1 MTVLTTLF
9 ALVTATTAT
18 LLGGDGTDLV
28 ETPHGFRPS
37 RCIIRHDESPVEITE
52 IKGKG
57 VKAWYPNSK
66 RSVFF
71 PNDPY
76 CEKQARDLLAKRN
89 GNQGLQTWED
99 YASFT
104 TSTPVG
110 NFTSTYQI
118 PNESPTGGRQLLYYF
133 IGFEN
138 KGDSASLII
147 YQPVVNY
154 DLSGQYPKG
163 WSMEPWNCCPS
174 GQTHTGK
181 NVVMGAG
188 QSALAWIYASGG
200 NGDVVIGQSKAD
212 GTSPTVLTVKNANRK
227 LNWAGAVFEDIV
239 ASCAETTGKPFGC
252 NDMVITGLNGK
263 NVALNWKEGGQPQ
276 CKGGVVISNGG
287 KDVAIYGH
295 DKP

>member
-89 GNQGLQTWED
+89 GDSGFAD
-99 YASFT
+99 YVSLT
-104 TSTPVG
+104 TPTQVG
-110 NFTSTYQI
+110 NFTATYQI
-118 PNESPTGGRQLLYYF
+118 PNESPTGGTQLLYYW

-138 KGDSASLII
+138 KGDSVEGIV

-154 DLSGQYPKG
+154 DLSGQFAKG
-163 WSMEPWNCCPS
+163 WSMEPWNCCPQ
-174 GQTHTGK
+174 GQTHIGK
-181 NVVMGAG
+181 NVVMGPG
-188 QSALAWIYASGG
+188 QS
-200 NGDVVIGQSKAD
+200 
-212 GTSPTVLTVKNANRK
+212 
-227 LNWAGAVFEDIV
+227 
-239 ASCAETTGKPFGC
+239 
-252 NDMVITGLNGK
+252 
-263 NVALNWKEGGQPQ
+263 
-276 CKGGVVISNGG
+276 
-287 KDVAIYGH
+287 
-295 DKP
+295 